1 MMPYDTQ
8 RLYQIERPKNL
19 GEIRQADEQ
28 AAQLVSAVSSLFS
41 GLAWPVRRL
50 AAAVLSGAS
59 RSRDQFQLDAVRI
72 IEREHVDASRRQRG
86 DLAMAEK
93 ARLLRDPP
101 VAATPARRQGPA
113 APGRHRF
120 DLTWSA
126 LRVPCSATMNGIFS
140 PSEAAEQSG
149 FSLETLRY
157 YERIGLLDGIDRA
170 PSGHRR
176 FRGEDLEWLGVLRC
190 LRDTGMPIAQMR
202 RYADLARCGDATLV
216 ERMNLLTEH
225 ELNVQAKIA
234 LLQAQQKHL
243 WEKIDWYRE
252 QLPAV
257 AG

>member
-1 MMPYDTQ
+1 MMPYDTY
-8 RLYQIERPKNL
+8 RLYKIERPKTPS
-19 GEIRQADEQ
+19 EIRQADEQ
-28 AAQLVSAVSSLFS
+28 AARFVSAVSWLFS
-41 GLAWPVRRL
+41 GFAWPVRRL
-50 AAAVLSGAS
+50 AAAVLSGPS
-59 RSRDQFQLDAVRI
+59 RRRVQFQPDVVRI
-72 IEREHVDASRRQRG
+72 FKREHVNATRRQVPG
-86 DLAMAEK
+86 
-93 ARLLRDPP
+93 
-101 VAATPARRQGPA
+101 AAD
-113 APGRHRF
+113 F
-120 DLTWSA
+120 NLTWSA

-176 FRGEDLEWLGVLRC
+176 FRGEDLEWLEVLRC

-225 ELNVQAKIA
+225 ELTVQGKIA
-234 LLQAQQKHL
+234 LLQAQQEHL
-243 WEKIDWYRE
+243 REKIDWYRE
-252 QLPAV
+252 QLPAA